1 MFENCINLEYIVLL
15 QLDPFTNTATNDFQY
30 WVNNISPTGTI
41 VLNKNIEW
49 NPEDYRGVNG
59 IPAGWEVKYC
69 DPDNL
74 DDIRD
79 YREIDKAWNAYTQV
93 VNTILE
99 SVITGEELD
108 NTDSLLQQISQSQE
122 DMSSINTQL
131 ENIINT

>member
-1 MFENCINLEYIVLL
+1 MSS
-15 QLDPFTNTATNDFQY
+15 
-30 WVNNISPTGTI
+30 WVRGVSPTGTM

-59 IPAGWEVKYC
+59 IPEGWEVKYC

-74 DDIRD
+74 DDVRD
-79 YREIDKAWNAYTQV
+79 YREIDKAWDANTQV

-99 SVITGEELD
+99 SVITGKELD
-108 NTDSLLQQISQSQE
+108 NMDDLLQQILQSQE

-131 ENIINT
+131 ETIINT